1 MNTNTM
7 HKKYKKNLSGFVE
20 NKRLPIYN
28 WLYYKEGFSA
38 QIVFDLIER
47 FDLKKGQT
55 ILEPFCGSGTTLLAA
70 KEKGI
75 NSVGFDVLDIA
86 VFASAV
92 KTRDYSKVIDEL
104 KGSLE
109 DLKNVPKRKQKIRI
123 KEKIILR
130 AFPERILSELLNIK
144 ENVGKIKNR
153 VVSDFFLLCLIN
165 TATKTSFAMKDGGCI
180 KIDKS
185 RSLPPAKY
193 MFIKTAKKMIR
204 DVEEI
209 KFPGCTTEVHRQ
221 DARCFE
227 LKENSIDCVITSPPY
242 LNKIEY
248 TNVYFIEEY
257 LFLKRQFNAPLRSF
271 VGKNSSIGID
281 DIGDEKLKKHLS
293 EFRGKKYE
301 AQIASYFVDT
311 KRWLENVYFCLKR
324 NKYCAVI
331 VGGGCFEW
339 GVVESDVIL
348 GLIAKDVGFEL
359 IDIEPLKKIVCTKN
373 RTTKI
378 GVLNESLVVLK
389 K

>member
-1 MNTNTM
+1 M

-144 ENVGKIKNR
+144 ETISSSMRK
-153 VVSDFFLLCLIN
+153 LL
-165 TATKTSFAMKDGGCI
+165 
-180 KIDKS
+180 
-185 RSLPPAKY
+185 R
-193 MFIKTAKKMIR
+193 
-204 DVEEI
+204 
-209 KFPGCTTEVHRQ
+209 
-221 DARCFE
+221 
-227 LKENSIDCVITSPPY
+227 
-242 LNKIEY
+242 
-248 TNVYFIEEY
+248 
-257 LFLKRQFNAPLRSF
+257 
-271 VGKNSSIGID
+271 
-281 DIGDEKLKKHLS
+281 
-293 EFRGKKYE
+293 
-301 AQIASYFVDT
+301 
-311 KRWLENVYFCLKR
+311 
-324 NKYCAVI
+324 
-331 VGGGCFEW
+331 
-339 GVVESDVIL
+339 
-348 GLIAKDVGFEL
+348 
-359 IDIEPLKKIVCTKN
+359 
-373 RTTKI
+373 
-378 GVLNESLVVLK
+378 
-389 K
+389 